1 MNNQKELYRLN
12 ISRLDIKQALDF
24 LEAAAR
30 HDRTSIEYEGLIVS
44 AIIHYARPFSNNE
57 KNPAANALARVPE
70 SVIEGYS
77 PDELMLHNRLIDR
90 RNKAIAHAEWN
101 EFPTTVDEET
111 KALSSTRYSIYP
123 EFLDPL
129 PLIALAKTVLARLHN
144 MVADHI
150 FKMP

>member
-1 MNNQKELYRLN
+1 MNNEKELYRLN

-30 HDRTSIEYEGLIVS
+30 HERSSIEYEGLIVS

-57 KNPAANALARVPE
+57 KNLEANALARVPE
-70 SVIEGYS
+70 AVIEGYS
-77 PDELMLHNRLIDR
+77 PDERVLHNRLIDR

-111 KALSSTRYSIYP
+111 KALSSRRYSVYP
-123 EFLDPL
+123 EFFDPL
-129 PLIALAKTVLARLHN
+129 PLIALAKKLLARLN
-144 MVADHI
+144 DMVADHV